1 MRTPPAVRV
10 LAAAASVALTAG
22 VAAGAVG
29 QTSATAAAAPAA
41 TAPAASAATAP
52 VAKAAAARRAPTG
65 AIISGVPVSNES
77 TPPGSGKTAGY
88 ECTAGLP
95 AKKGE
100 NYYIVVAGH
109 CGERGET
116 IYTAWTNGKRSR
128 IGVITGVSATY
139 DIAAVRT
146 TRAVAESVWATR
158 SGRDKVIRLR
168 GVADAVPGQ
177 KVCQHGYRS
186 GTVCGITTQPITS
199 KQRAAGLVYG
209 RAAAGTVGSR
219 PGDSGGLVLDAGGRA
234 IGIVSES
241 TNDGKWVAWV
251 PTTLA
256 LKNWG
261 LREL

>member
-1 MRTPPAVRV
+1 MRTPPAVRI

-22 VAAGAVG
+22 VAAGAVD
-29 QTSATAAAAPAA
+29 QTTATAAPATSATAAPAA
-41 TAPAASAATAP
+41 RAAD
-52 VAKAAAARRAPTG
+52 ARRAPTG
-65 AIISGVPVSNES
+65 ALISGVPVSRQS
-77 TPPGSGKTAGY
+77 TTPGSGKTAGY

-100 NYYIVVAGH
+100 NYYIIVAGH
-109 CGERGET
+109 CGERGES
-116 IYTAWTNGKRSR
+116 IYTAWNNGRRTR
-128 IGVITGVSATY
+128 IGVVTGVSATY

-146 TRAVAESVWATR
+146 TRAVAERVWATR
-158 SGRDKVIRLR
+158 SGRDKVIKLR

-199 KQRAAGLVYG
+199 KQKAAGLVYG
-209 RAAAGTVGSR
+209 RAAAGTIGAR
-219 PGDSGGLVLDAGGRA
+219 PGDSGGLVLDRDGRA

-241 TNDGKWVAWV
+241 TDDGKWVAWV